1 MSLDSEVRKRSDM
14 MEETGPDPDPV
25 MTSSGSTIK
34 TTTTTCKNNRK
45 WLLLNTHLN
54 AVIYSSCFWVQIGVL
69 PYLSKKL
76 GADPVV
82 FGYLQTT
89 FAVVQLCGGPIF
101 GRFGDIFGS
110 RAALVLSFMAAAMS
124 YTILG
129 LASTVS
135 MLFLSRLPSIFMH
148 AMQGSQMVVTDIS
161 EKEGR
166 ADALG
171 KLGVSYAIGMVIGPF
186 VGGLITKK
194 YGEQSA
200 AFFAATFSFISII
213 ISLLFIP
220 RNTKA
225 LSPQEKSAEKLEANN
240 KEQPASVFS
249 IKKILELLHI
259 PTVLYLI
266 TIKIITGI
274 PFGIFQSMFSLV
286 SMEFFKLEP
295 QQNGFVMSYVGVLS
309 IVAQGLIVGVL
320 SRRFSEPF
328 LLRGAICVIASAY
341 GLLYMVTDIYQFCIV
356 IIPMVVG
363 GTTLN
368 VITTSAMTKSVT
380 VTKTGAVL
388 GLSMATNSLIRTVS
402 PTMGS
407 IMYKNYGWPSIGLLG
422 LVVNAA
428 VALFL
433 FYHGKDSF

>member
-14 MEETGPDPDPV
+14 IEETGSNQSDNDRV
-25 MTSSGSTIK
+25 ISSDEAMSFKHG
-34 TTTTTCKNNRK
+34 RK
-45 WLLLNTHLN
+45 WLILNTHLN
-54 AVIYSSCFWVQIGVL
+54 AVMYSSCFWIQIGVL

-89 FAVVQLCGGPIF
+89 FALVQLCGGPIF

-110 RAALVLSFMAAAMS
+110 RAALVLSFAAAATS
-124 YTILG
+124 YIILG
-129 LASTVS
+129 FASAVS

-148 AMQGSQMVVTDIS
+148 AMQGSQMIITDIS
-161 EKEGR
+161 DKEGR

-186 VGGLITKK
+186 IGGLITKN

-200 AFFAATFSFISII
+200 AFCAATFSFISII

-220 RNTKA
+220 SNTKL
-225 LSPQEKSAEKLEANN
+225 LSKEEKSAEKVEANN
-240 KEQPASVFS
+240 KEQSGSVFS
-249 IKKILELLHI
+249 VKKILELLKI
-259 PTVLYLI
+259 PTVFYII
-266 TIKIITGI
+266 TVKIITGI

-286 SMEFFKLEP
+286 SMELFKLEP
-295 QQNGFVMSYVGVLS
+295 QHNGFVMSYVGGLS
-309 IVAQGLIVGVL
+309 IVVQGLIVGVL
-320 SRRFSEPF
+320 SRRFSEPV
-328 LLRGAICVIASAY
+328 LLRSAICVIALAY
-341 GLLYMVTDIYQFCIV
+341 ALLYMVTDIYQFCVV

-380 VTKTGAVL
+380 VDKTGAVL

-402 PTMGS
+402 PTLGS
-407 IMYKNYGWPSIGLLG
+407 IMYKNYGWPSFGLLG

-433 FYHGKDSF
+433 FFHGKDTF

>member
-1 MSLDSEVRKRSDM
+1 MTEESSPDKEEMTFSSSETMKTSVEFMLNRK
-14 MEETGPDPDPV
+14 
-25 MTSSGSTIK
+25 
-34 TTTTTCKNNRK
+34 RK
-45 WLLLNTHLN
+45 WLIFNTHLN
-54 AVIYSSCFWVQIGVL
+54 AAIYSSCFWVQIGVL

-101 GRFGDIFGS
+101 GRFGDLFGS
-110 RAALVLSFMAAAMS
+110 RAALVLSFAAAAVS
-124 YTILG
+124 YSILG

-135 MLFLSRLPSIFMH
+135 MLFLSRLPSVFMH

-161 EKEGR
+161 DKDGR

-186 VGGLITKK
+186 IGGLITKN

-200 AFFAATFSFISII
+200 AFFAAFFSCLSIILAFSFI
-213 ISLLFIP
+213 P
-220 RNTKA
+220 GNTKA
-225 LSPQEKSAEKLEANN
+225 MSKEEKPATDDTIQTENSEK
-240 KEQPASVFS
+240 KDGGVFS
-249 IKKILELLHI
+249 VKKILHLLKI
-259 PTVLYLI
+259 PTVFFLI
-266 TIKIITGI
+266 VVKVITGI

-286 SMEFFKLEP
+286 SMEFFNLEP
-295 QQNGFVMSYVGVLS
+295 QQNGFVMSYVGCLS
-309 IVAQGLIVGVL
+309 IIVQGLIVGVL
-320 SRRFSEPF
+320 SRRFSEAV
-328 LLRGAICVIASAY
+328 LLRSSICVIALAY
-341 GLLYMVTDIYQFCIV
+341 ALLYMVTDIYQFCVV

-368 VITTSAMTKSVT
+368 VITTSAMTKSV
-380 VTKTGAVL
+380 VIKETGAVL

-402 PTMGS
+402 PTLGS
-407 IMYKNYGWPSIGLLG
+407 IMYKHYGWPSFGLLG

-428 VALFL
+428 VAVFL
-433 FYHGKDSF
+433 FIHGKETF

>member
-1 MSLDSEVRKRSDM
+1 MSQDSEVRKRVNMS
-14 MEETGPDPDPV
+14 EEIGSEQDGV
-25 MTSSGSTIK
+25 LISSGNTKTATSTK
-34 TTTTTCKNNRK
+34 SNRK
-45 WLLLNTHLN
+45 WLILNTHLN
-54 AVIYSSCFWVQIGVL
+54 AAIYSSCFWVQIGVL

-110 RAALVLSFMAAAMS
+110 RAALVLSFAAAALS
-124 YTILG
+124 YSILG

-135 MLFLSRLPSIFMH
+135 MLFLSRLPSVFMH

-161 EKEGR
+161 DQEGR

-186 VGGLITKK
+186 IGGLITKN

-200 AFFAATFSFISII
+200 AFFAAAFSFLSIFI
-213 ISLLFIP
+213 ALLFIP
-220 RNTKA
+220 HNTKS
-225 LSPQEKSAEKLEANN
+225 LSKVEKSAEKTFTDN
-240 KEQPASVFS
+240 KEQSGSVFS
-249 IKKILELLHI
+249 VKKILELMKI
-259 PTVLYLI
+259 PTVFYLI
-266 TIKIITGI
+266 TIKVITGI

-295 QQNGFVMSYVGVLS
+295 QHNGFVMSYVGGLS
-309 IVAQGLIVGVL
+309 ILVQGLIVGVL
-320 SRRFSEPF
+320 SRRFSEAV
-328 LLRGAICVIASAY
+328 LLRSAICVIALAY
-341 GLLYMVTDIYQFCIV
+341 ALLYLVTDIYQFCIV

-368 VITTSAMTKSVT
+368 VITTSAMTKSVAID
-380 VTKTGAVL
+380 KTGAVL

-402 PTMGS
+402 PTLGS
-407 IMYKNYGWPSIGLLG
+407 IMYKNYGWPSFGALG

-433 FYHGKDSF
+433 FLHGKDSF

>member
-1 MSLDSEVRKRSDM
+1 MNMNEEIGSEQDGILISSENKM
-14 MEETGPDPDPV
+14 KTA
-25 MTSSGSTIK
+25 TSGKS
-34 TTTTTCKNNRK
+34 NRK
-45 WLLLNTHLN
+45 WLILNTHLN
-54 AVIYSSCFWVQIGVL
+54 AAIYSSCFWVQIGVL

-110 RAALVLSFMAAAMS
+110 RAALVLSFAAAALS
-124 YTILG
+124 YSILG
-129 LASTVS
+129 IASTVS
-135 MLFLSRLPSIFMH
+135 MLFLSRLPSVFMH

-161 EKEGR
+161 DQEGR

-171 KLGVSYAIGMVIGPF
+171 KLGVSYAIGMVVGPF
-186 VGGLITKK
+186 IGGLITKN

-200 AFFAATFSFISII
+200 AFFAAAFSFLSIFI
-213 ISLLFIP
+213 ALLFIP
-220 RNTKA
+220 RNTKS
-225 LSPQEKSAEKLEANN
+225 LSKDEKSAENLQTNN
-240 KEQPASVFS
+240 KDQSGSVFS
-249 IKKILELLHI
+249 VKKILELMKI
-259 PTVLYLI
+259 PTVFYLI
-266 TIKIITGI
+266 TIKVITGI

-295 QQNGFVMSYVGVLS
+295 QHNGFVMSYVGGLS
-309 IVAQGLIVGVL
+309 ILVQGLIVGVL
-320 SRRFSEPF
+320 SRRFSEAV
-328 LLRGAICVIASAY
+328 LLRSAICVIALAY
-341 GLLYMVTDIYQFCIV
+341 ALLYLVTDIYQFCIV

-380 VTKTGAVL
+380 ITKTGAVL

-402 PTMGS
+402 PTLGS
-407 IMYKNYGWPSIGLLG
+407 IMYKNYGWPSFGVLG

-428 VALFL
+428 VAMFLFL
-433 FYHGKDSF
+433 HGKDSF